1 MYSKSLVFL
10 TIRLNNACLLA
21 GRLFRAYYS
30 VMTDDK
36 TLMTLKTK
44 PSADTVAEVS
54 VADESRT
61 PQTPEKDLPLLG
73 LFAVGFGVLSVLPF
87 VPGGFIFAPLSL
99 ILGLIALFVGH
110 IGLGLTS
117 VVLAMVGIMT
127 SPVLMTLIGAAAFLT
142 WLGGLF

>member
-1 MYSKSLVFL
+1 
-10 TIRLNNACLLA
+10 
-21 GRLFRAYYS
+21 
-30 VMTDDK
+30 MTDDK

-44 PSADTVAEVS
+44 PSAEPVAEAAAPDGS
-54 VADESRT
+54 PSAAL
-61 PQTPEKDLPLLG
+61 PEKELPLLG

-99 ILGLIALFVGH
+99 ILGLIAVFAGH

-117 VVLAMVGIMT
+117 LLLAMVGIVT
-127 SPVLMTLIGAAAFLT
+127 SPVLMSIIGAAAFLS